1 MTRELRKSLLAK
13 GVGASSGFRWR
24 GVEVSRLEGFTDAVF
39 AFAVTLLVVSLEV
52 PRTYT
57 ELAAAMRGFF
67 AFAICFALLFQ
78 TWHEHYVY
86 FRRYGIQDTFVV
98 VMTVILIFVVLF
110 YVYPLKFLFTLL
122 TNQLLGFPSGTHR
135 PDGTWEPAIQDAQWP
150 SLMLIFG
157 AGYIAVSA
165 VFLLLYHHAWR
176 RRGELDLNAREILDT
191 QESIAAAVINGSV
204 GVISVLIAAIGGVRY
219 TSWAGFA
226 YFLNGPLHAARGFI
240 AGARRRRIDAQVES
254 PNGATL

>member
-1 MTRELRKSLLAK
+1 MTRALRKSLLEK
-13 GVGASSGFRWR
+13 GAGSSSGFRWR
-24 GVEVSRLEGFTDAVF
+24 GVEVTRLEGFTDAVF

-78 TWHEHYVY
+78 VWHEHYVF

-122 TNQLLGFPSGTHR
+122 TNQLLGFPSGIHR
-135 PDGTWEPAIQDAQWP
+135 PDGAWEPAILDAQWP

-165 VFLLLYHHAWR
+165 VFLLLYRHAWR
-176 RRGELDLNAREILDT
+176 RRAALDLNALEVLDT
-191 QESIAAAVINGSV
+191 KVSIAAAAINGGV
-204 GVISVLIAAIGGVRY
+204 GVLSVLIVVIGGVRY
-219 TSWAGFA
+219 TSWAGYA
-226 YFLNGPLHAARGFI
+226 YLLNGPLHTARGFI
-240 AGARRRRIDAQVES
+240 GGSRRRRMEQNIES
-254 PNGATL
+254 